1 MTCVDCKQNLA
12 SGHLVIDYYDKRQQ
26 LVKHWNFKYK
36 LGLVKWPRRSG
47 VGARLCMRIPK
58 HDMRRTDVT
67 RCALYSRHSDF
78 LLRDVADNESPTI
91 GNGLFSHLPY
101 IKGDVIAQFFGVIMS
116 REDYDEEAA
125 ALGRGGCCIQLTRGR
140 VLQCYESCINGDC
153 LASLANSAHHSL
165 HQRHYKST
173 SSEQLQNHCQ

>member
-12 SGHLVIDYYDKRQQ
+12 SGHLVFDYYDKRQQ

-125 ALGRGGCCIQLTRGR
+125 GEGGIVFSSPAVACYNAMTRALMGTALPAWPTQHVT
-140 VLQCYESCINGDC
+140 
-153 LASLANSAHHSL
+153 A
-165 HQRHYKST
+165 ST
-173 SSEQLQNHCQ
+173 SLQINKQ